1 MKVNIANVIIF
12 VLITATNLQAMTFF
26 VASNGNDKADG
37 STNAPWLTL
46 QHGAD
51 NLKAGDTL
59 IVRKGVYKGF
69 SMGWDSQVNG
79 TKKNPIVVKA
89 ESGAEINDV
98 NSRTADGINLEGA
111 SYIIIDGFTINNT
124 KGTITRAGI
133 RAVTDTGVIIRN
145 NTIDSCGTWGILT
158 GFSESVTIEN
168 NSTSRS
174 VQQHGIYF
182 SNSAD
187 NPVIRGNRVFGN
199 NMCGIH
205 MNGDASMGGDGII
218 SNALVE
224 NNIIW
229 NNGKSGGSAINCDGV
244 QKSLIRNNLLYNN
257 HASGISLYQIDAS
270 EAAKDNIIINNTII
284 EASDARWCINIKGG
298 STGNTVMNCILFNY
312 HATHGSISID
322 QASLSGFKSD
332 YNSVMNRLSPD
343 DDNTIMKLSQWQSA
357 TGQDNHSI
365 NADPAELFVNVSG
378 NDYHLKPGCS
388 AIDKGTSVNAPS
400 KDIAGV
406 NRPDGNGYDIGAYEF
421 SSSGVFYHQKKIGNI
436 KNSEGLKADSK
447 IIKVN
452 LAGRVIKDKPHCKFY
467 PILTK
472 AITN

>member
-1 MKVNIANVIIF
+1 MKVNKISIIIS
-12 VLITATNLQAMTFF
+12 VLITVTNLPASTFF
-26 VASNGNDKADG
+26 VASNGNDQANG

-46 QHGAD
+46 QYGAD

-59 IVRKGVYKGF
+59 VVRKGVYKGF
-69 SMGWDSQVNG
+69 VMGWDSQEGG
-79 TKKNPIVVKA
+79 TKKSPIVVKA
-89 ESGAEINDV
+89 ESGVEINDK
-98 NSRTADGINLEGA
+98 NNKTADGINLEGA
-111 SYIIIDGFTINNT
+111 SYIVIDGFTIKNS

-158 GFSESVTIEN
+158 GFSESATIEN

-205 MNGDASMGGDGII
+205 MNGDASMGGDGKI
-218 SNALVE
+218 SGALVE

-229 NNGKSGGSAINCDGV
+229 DNGRNGGSAINCDGV
-244 QKSLIRNNLLYNN
+244 QNSRIQNNLLYNN
-257 HASGISLYQIDAS
+257 HSSGISLYQIDAS
-270 EAAKDNIIINNTII
+270 EVAKDNIVINNTII
-284 EASDARWCINIKGG
+284 EASDARWCINIKDG

-312 HATHGSISID
+312 HPTRGSISID
-322 QASLSGFKSD
+322 QASLLGFKCD
-332 YNSVMNRLSPD
+332 YNAVMNRLSPD

-365 NADPAELFVNVSG
+365 NADPTELFVNVSG
-378 NDYHLKPGCS
+378 NDYHLKSGCT

-400 KDIAGV
+400 KDISGI

-421 SSSGVFYHQKKIGNI
+421 SSSGVINHRKMFGNM
-436 KNSEGLKADSK
+436 KNPEGLKPNTRV
-447 IIKVN
+447 IKVN
-452 LAGRVIKDKPHCKFY
+452 LAGRVLNDEPHSKYY
-467 PILTK
+467 PVFSKIVVK
-472 AITN
+472 